1 MTATGPGMTAT
12 GSAMTGN
19 DTLKRLV
26 RDTADLA
33 AKMEREFDEQGLAD
47 VQSGRVGKADMVAIK
62 GVTFPREATRRSG

>member
-1 MTATGPGMTAT
+1 
-12 GSAMTGN
+12 MTGN

-47 VQSGRVGKADMVAIK
+47 VQSGRVGKADKVVAIK

>member
-1 MTATGPGMTAT
+1 MDCEALDPGSMS
-12 GSAMTGN
+12 GMTGN

-33 AKMEREFDEQGLAD
+33 AKMEREFDEQGLVD
-47 VQSGRVGKADMVAIK
+47 VQSGRVGKADMVATK